1 MARAATH
8 VVDANRDSDGF
19 TTVGAAI
26 RAASSGDRIFVRP
39 GRYEESLLIDKP
51 LEIIGDGPL
60 ARIEIVGTF
69 DHVLNFRAET
79 GLVVNL
85 TLSQPSGPPHQ
96 GVFIARG
103 QLHLEGCDIG
113 SRTGSGVY
121 ILGGSK
127 PILRRN
133 VIHFAMEVGVLFQK
147 GSGGTLE
154 DNEITGCGLDGVE
167 VQAGSDPVLRRNVI
181 RDSRKHGVLFDETAR
196 GTLEDNEIAGSQLCG
211 VKLEAGS
218 DPVLRR
224 NVVRDSQ
231 QNGVLFDKTARGTL
245 EDNEIAGSQLDGVE
259 VQAGSDPVLQR
270 NVIRDGQ
277 KYGVYVHEDGR
288 GTFEENQ
295 ITGNEQSGVAMAG
308 SPTLRGNRITGNRWA
323 GIQAWGGGGG
333 LAEDNDLTGNGLGAW
348 ELDWKTKHRITRAR
362 NKEK

>member
-147 GSGGTLE
+147 GGGGTLE
-154 DNEITGCGLDGVE
+154 DNEITGCGLDGME
-167 VQAGSDPVLRRNVI
+167 LQAGSDPVLRRNVI
-181 RDSRKHGVLFDETAR
+181 RDSRKHGVYIHD
-196 GTLEDNEIAGSQLCG
+196 
-211 VKLEAGS
+211 
-218 DPVLRR
+218 
-224 NVVRDSQ
+224 
-231 QNGVLFDKTARGTL
+231 
-245 EDNEIAGSQLDGVE
+245 
-259 VQAGSDPVLQR
+259 
-270 NVIRDGQ
+270 
-277 KYGVYVHEDGR
+277 DGR

-295 ITGNEQSGVAMAG
+295 ITGNKQRGVAIAGRPRFAGTG
-308 SPTLRGNRITGNRWA
+308 SPATDGTAYRPGVVA
-323 GIQAWGGGGG
+323 GA
-333 LAEDNDLTGNGLGAW
+333 
-348 ELDWKTKHRITRAR
+348 
-362 NKEK
+362 